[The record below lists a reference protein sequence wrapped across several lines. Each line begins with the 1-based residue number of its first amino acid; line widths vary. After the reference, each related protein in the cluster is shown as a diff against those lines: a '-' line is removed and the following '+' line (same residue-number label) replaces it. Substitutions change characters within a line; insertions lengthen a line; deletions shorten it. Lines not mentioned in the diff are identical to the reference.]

1 MSNASPSFN
10 LSAFDPEKEECLYL
24 IGIVWQKNYLTQN
37 TYILLVAV
45 TVISLI
51 AALPTILLN
60 WLVILAVATRRR
72 LQRNSN
78 ILLACLASTDL
89 LTGLV
94 AQPIHI
100 AVEVK
105 RILGFGPFCTI
116 EKVFAIF
123 LALATFASL
132 AHLVLISIDR
142 YIAVKH
148 SLRYQSL
155 VTRHRIL
162 IGVLLAWACIIL
174 VTIQESVL
182 SFINSKTTII
192 FAVMKVRD
200 GASIIMCLFFVV
212 FMIYTNLYI
221 FSETR
226 RQKQRIQTEQV
237 PQEEVKRRKK
247 DNKAAST
254 VVIILAALLISYLPA
269 IIAAVFFVVRFSE
282 HSAGDSKELN
292 AVNVAVSWS
301 TTSLVLLGSLV
312 NSIIYCWRSKKLRRV
327 FFRDFTFKKATKQLA
342 KN

>member
-1 MSNASPSFN
+1 MSNASNSFN
-10 LSAFDPEKEECLYL
+10 LSAFDRKKEECLYL

-51 AALPTILLN
+51 AVLPTILLN

-72 LQRNSN
+72 LQSNSN

-94 AQPIHI
+94 VQPIHI

-105 RILGFGPFCTI
+105 RILGVGPFCTI

-132 AHLVLISIDR
+132 THLVLISTDR
-142 YIAVKH
+142 YIAIKH

-155 VTRHRIL
+155 VTRQRIL
-162 IGVLLAWACIIL
+162 IGVLLAWAFIMLLTIL
-174 VTIQESVL
+174 EIVL

-200 GASIIMCLFFVV
+200 GASIIILLFFVV

-247 DNKAAST
+247 DNKAANT
-254 VVIILAALLISYLPA
+254 VVFILAALIISYCPA
-269 IIAAVFFVVRFSE
+269 CFATAFIMVRYSE
-282 HSAGDSKELN
+282 HPAGDSELN
-292 AVNVAVSWS
+292 AVNIAVSWS
-301 TTSLVLLGSLV
+301 TWSLVLLGSLV
-312 NSIIYCWRSKKLRRV
+312 NPIIYCWRSKKLRRV
-327 FFRDFTFKKATKQLA
+327 FLEILHLKKA
-342 KN
+342 